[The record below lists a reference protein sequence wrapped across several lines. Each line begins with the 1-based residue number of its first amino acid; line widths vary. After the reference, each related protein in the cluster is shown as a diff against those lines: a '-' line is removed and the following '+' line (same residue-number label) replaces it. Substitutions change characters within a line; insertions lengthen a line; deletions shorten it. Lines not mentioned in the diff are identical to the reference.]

1 MIFRIIIPIALCLAP
16 GVCAAGPPNDTAGL
30 LKALN
35 AAKRGAVIRL
45 GPGPYA
51 PIIQDF
57 HGQVTLT
64 SADPKR
70 PATFTSLDVIRS
82 SGLTFDGLDLDNST
96 FPMGPFGGKHT
107 YSYHIKQSS
116 NITLTNLAI
125 HGDPAGTLDTD
136 RSGFDVRD
144 SDHITVSHSDFHNLH
159 NAFTYLNDT
168 YMTISHN
175 RFHNLRDDAMDGG
188 GVSNFLIENNVCES
202 NHPDGLADIDHP
214 DCIQIWTA
222 YAKAPAHDIII
233 RDNRYERGTGHATQF
248 IWITDEGHVGAYEN
262 VTITG
267 NVAVGSMFNGI
278 GVQHVHN
285 AIITDNVLTSICGP
299 EEGFREMPTMIKTG
313 AMDGLVMKNN
323 RASFIGSIG
332 GDTHVNSAGNVVT
345 ACVNRPPR

>member
-1 MIFRIIIPIALCLAP
+1 
-16 GVCAAGPPNDTAGL
+16 
-30 LKALN
+30 
-35 AAKRGAVIRL
+35 
-45 GPGPYA
+45 
-51 PIIQDF
+51 
-57 HGQVTLT
+57 
-64 SADPKR
+64 
-70 PATFTSLDVIRS
+70 
-82 SGLTFDGLDLDNST
+82 
-96 FPMGPFGGKHT
+96 
-107 YSYHIKQSS
+107 
-116 NITLTNLAI
+116 
-125 HGDPAGTLDTD
+125 
-136 RSGFDVRD
+136 
-144 SDHITVSHSDFHNLH
+144 
-159 NAFTYLNDT
+159 
-168 YMTISHN
+168 
-175 RFHNLRDDAMDGG
+175 MDGG

-313 AMDGLVMKNN
+313 AMDGLVVKDN